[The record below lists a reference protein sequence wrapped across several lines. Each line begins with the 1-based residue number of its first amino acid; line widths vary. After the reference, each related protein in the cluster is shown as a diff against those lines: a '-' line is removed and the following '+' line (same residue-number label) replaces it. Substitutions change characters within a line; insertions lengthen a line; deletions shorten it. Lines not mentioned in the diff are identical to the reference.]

1 MFGSR
6 GAPLLL
12 VRRRQSQ
19 RRTLQLLRRACA
31 APELMHDVAPAFS
44 GQAEP
49 PANGMGAISPAALL
63 QSAAASAMLRASL
76 SDARDTLPKARPA
89 TAA

>member
-1 MFGSR
+1 MFV

-31 APELMHDVAPAFS
+31 APELMHDNAPAFS